1 MLSVG
6 QGSPYTLHELYEW
19 ASGADAL
26 TGDRR
31 ETLQHLEGAVKRLSA
46 EACVKL
52 LEVNRQRTWCYVHA
66 GALHKLLS
74 AW

>member
-1 MLSVG
+1 MSSPFLCLALYIAG

-31 ETLQHLEGAVKRLSA
+31 EILQRLEGPVKRLSS
-46 EACVKL
+46 EACVGL
-52 LEVNRQRTWCYVHA
+52 LKVDGRQP
-66 GALHKLLS
+66 GA
-74 AW
+74 ACM